1 MEQGFAVPMVD
12 VNVAGLVG
20 GFVGTIVMTP
30 LMMKVMGEGPS
41 PTQVLASKV
50 LGGPP
55 EDRQGLGMLLHLVY
69 GTVGGLILVLLAEAL
84 LDPVATYSTTGFTLV
99 GLGWG
104 VVLWIVAIGW
114 MMVLGMAEEMM
125 DAPMGEK
132 LTQMGGMLVVHLV
145 YGAVAGAVT
154 VALV

>member
-1 MEQGFAVPMVD
+1 MVD
-12 VNVAGLVG
+12 VNVAGLIG

-50 LGGPP
+50 LGGQP
-55 EDRQGLGMLLHLVY
+55 EDRKGPGMLLHFLY
-69 GTVGGLILVLLAEAL
+69 GTVGGLILVLIAEAV
-84 LDPVATYSTTGFTLV
+84 LDPVATYSTGGFAVV

-104 VVLWIVAIGW
+104 VVLWIGAMVW
-114 MMVLGMAEEMM
+114 MMVLGMADEMM
-125 DAPMGEK
+125 DAPAAEK
-132 LTQMGGMLVVHLV
+132 MKQMGGMLFVHLV